1 MQWARPPVQ
10 WLVGLSFKWI
20 VFVHTPVHVEG
31 RLCLKWREVNSYC
44 SFHIDFGHIYLLQ
57 SETIQDLLSYLFAST
72 LAKRSYLAL
81 LFLSARVLTRPSVEY
96 AKDWPDHFFAF
107 PGLVWSYIFV
117 GLKRAVLALSSF
129 ACPFW
134 CGLSA
139 KRGLVWLL
147 VWLWSLGR
155 SNQPLSCAWGHFGML
170 TNE

>member
-20 VFVHTPVHVEG
+20 VFVHTPVRVEG

-44 SFHIDFGHIYLLQ
+44 SFHIDYGHIYLLQ

-107 PGLVWSYIFV
+107 PGLVWSNICWLEKGCSCFV
-117 GLKRAVLALSSF
+117 QFCLS
-129 ACPFW
+129 
-134 CGLSA
+134 
-139 KRGLVWLL
+139 LL
-147 VWLWSLGR
+147 VWSVCKKG
-155 SNQPLSCAWGHFGML
+155 FGMAFGMAL
-170 TNE
+170 ITWTQ